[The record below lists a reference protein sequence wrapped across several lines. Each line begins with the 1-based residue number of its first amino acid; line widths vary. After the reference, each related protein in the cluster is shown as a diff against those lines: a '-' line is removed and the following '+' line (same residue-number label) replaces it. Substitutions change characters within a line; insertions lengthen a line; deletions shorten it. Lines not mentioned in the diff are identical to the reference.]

1 VAYIVALFIL
11 KGVIN
16 IADIYVS
23 TLDRKRVYQFPTLP
37 EEFPTIS
44 NSTKNEEFATFSNG
58 DFNLQNGVGLKEFGM
73 GFMLA
78 MHEYNFCKCSWF
90 NSVGIINLLLT
101 SMIEKF
107 PIRFIFKGN
116 SDEDCVN
123 ITVTCEKFDYNFDHQ
138 LDIVFS
144 ADFKEY
150 RAIV

>member
-1 VAYIVALFIL
+1 MAYIVALFIL

-78 MHEYNFCKCSWF
+78 MHQYSFCKCEWF
-90 NSVGIINLLLT
+90 YSASVIYLLET
-101 SMIEKF
+101 SMKEKY

-116 SDEDCVN
+116 NGEEWIN
-123 ITVTCEKFDYNFDHQ
+123 IAVTCEKFEYHFDHQ
-138 LDIVFS
+138 MDIVFS